1 MRYARCSMPFL
12 PVTQNSQ
19 PEERSMTISK
29 KIENIIAGASF
40 IRKMFEEGAR
50 LKAQFGAE
58 NVYDFSLGNPNVP
71 PPEKFNEI
79 LRETVSTCG
88 LGDHCYMPNTGY
100 PMVCGSVAEY
110 LSTEQQVPLTEKEIL
125 MTCGASGA
133 LNVALKAI
141 LDPGDEVL
149 TPVPCFVEYKFYADN
164 HGGVLKTVPTTP
176 EFELDPDAISGA
188 ITEKTKAFLINS
200 PNNPTGQVYS
210 EESLKTLGEILE
222 QKGQEFN
229 RTIYLVSD
237 EPYRKIVYDGVE
249 VPSIFTAYKNS
260 IIGTSYSKDISIPG
274 ERIGFIAVNPAA
286 TYRDDLLAAMAVA
299 NRILGYVNAPAL
311 MQRVVACMQGISVDI
326 SEYARKRALLCD
338 GLAGFGYDFEKPLG
352 TFYLFPRSP
361 IPDDVEFVNKLKEE
375 RILVVP
381 GSGFNG
387 PGYFRIAFC
396 VDDDTIRN
404 SMPGFER
411 AIAKYR

>member
-1 MRYARCSMPFL
+1 
-12 PVTQNSQ
+12 
-19 PEERSMTISK
+19 MTISK
-29 KIENIIAGASF
+29 KIESIIAGSSF

-50 LKAQFGAE
+50 LKKEYGAE
-58 NVYDFSLGNPNVP
+58 NVCDFSLGNPNVP

-79 LRETVSTCG
+79 LREVVSTCG
-88 LGDHCYMPNTGY
+88 LNDHCYMPNTGY
-100 PMVCGSVAEY
+100 PLVCGSVAEY
-110 LSTEQQVPLTEKEIL
+110 LSKEQRAPVTEKEIL

-133 LNVALKAI
+133 LNVALKTI

-149 TPVPCFVEYKFYADN
+149 TPIPCFVEYKFYADN
-164 HGGVLKTVPTTP
+164 HGGVLKTVQTTTD
-176 EFELDPDAISGA
+176 FELDLDAIAAA

-210 EESLKTLGEILE
+210 ETNMKALGEILE
-222 QKGQEFN
+222 KKSQEYK
-229 RTIYLVSD
+229 RTIYMISD

-249 VPSIFTAYKNS
+249 VPSIFESYKES

-274 ERIGFIAVNPAA
+274 ERIGFVAVNPHA
-286 TYRDDLLAAMAVA
+286 TYRNDLLAAMAVA

-311 MQRVVACMQGISVDI
+311 MQRVVACMQGMSVDI
-326 SEYARKRALLCD
+326 SEYARKREMLCE
-338 GLAGFGYDFEKPLG
+338 GLAGFGYEFVKPSG

-361 IPDDVEFVNKLKEE
+361 IPDDVEFVDALKEE

-381 GSGFNG
+381 GTGFNG

-396 VDDDTIRN
+396 VDDSTIKN
-404 SMPGFER
+404 ALPGFER
-411 AIAKYR
+411 AIGKYK

>member
-1 MRYARCSMPFL
+1 
-12 PVTQNSQ
+12 
-19 PEERSMTISK
+19 MTISR
-29 KIENIIAGASF
+29 KIENIIAGSSF

-50 LKAQFGAE
+50 LKAEYGAE

-88 LGDHCYMPNTGY
+88 LNDHCYMPNTGY
-100 PMVCGSVAEY
+100 PMVCGSVADY
-110 LSTEQQVPLTEKEIL
+110 LAEEQRAPVTEKDVL

-133 LNVALKAI
+133 LNVALKAV

-149 TPVPCFVEYKFYADN
+149 TPIPCFVEYKFYADN
-164 HGGVLKTVPTTP
+164 HGGVLKTVATKPD
-176 EFELDPDAISGA
+176 FELDTDAISEA
-188 ITEKTKAFLINS
+188 ITERTKVFLINS
-200 PNNPTGQVYS
+200 PNNPTGQIYS
-210 EESLKTLGEILE
+210 EQSLKTLGEILE
-222 QKGQEFN
+222 KKGKEFN
-229 RTIYLVSD
+229 RTIYLLSD
-237 EPYRKIVYDGVE
+237 EPYRKIVFDGVQ
-249 VPSIFTAYKNS
+249 VPSIFAAYKNS

-274 ERIGFIAVNPAA
+274 ERIGFIAVNPVA
-286 TYRDDLLAAMAVA
+286 TYREDLLAAMTVA

-311 MQRVVACMQGISVDI
+311 MQRVVACMQGLSVDI
-326 SEYARKRALLCD
+326 SEYARKRELLCD
-338 GLAGFGYDFEKPLG
+338 GLAGFGYEFVKPPG

-361 IPDDVEFVNKLKEE
+361 IPDDVEFVNVLKEE

-396 VDDDTIRN
+396 VSDETIKN

-411 AIAKYR
+411 AMGKYA

>member
-1 MRYARCSMPFL
+1 
-12 PVTQNSQ
+12 
-19 PEERSMTISK
+19 MTISK
-29 KIENIIAGASF
+29 KIENIIAGSSF

-50 LKAQFGAE
+50 LKAQYGAD

-88 LGDHCYMPNTGY
+88 LDDHCYMPNTGY
-100 PMVCGSVAEY
+100 PMVCGSVADY
-110 LSTEQQVPLTEKEIL
+110 LAKEQQAPVTAKDVI

-133 LNVALKAI
+133 LNVALKAV

-149 TPVPCFVEYKFYADN
+149 TPIPCFVEYKFYADN
-164 HGGVLKTVPTTP
+164 HGGVLKTVATRPN
-176 EFELDPDAISGA
+176 FELDPDAIATA
-188 ITEKTKAFLINS
+188 ITAKTKVFLINS

-210 EESLKTLGEILE
+210 AESLENLAEILE
-222 QKGQEFN
+222 QKGREFN
-229 RTIYLVSD
+229 RTIYLLSD

-249 VPSIFTAYKNS
+249 VPSIFAAYPNS
-260 IIGTSYSKDISIPG
+260 ILGTSYSKDISIPG
-274 ERIGFIAVNPAA
+274 ERIGFLAVNPAA
-286 TYRDDLLAAMAVA
+286 TYQKDLMAAMTVA

-311 MQRVVACMQGISVDI
+311 MQRVIACMQGLSVDI
-326 SEYARKRALLCD
+326 AEYARKRDLLCN
-338 GLAGFGYDFEKPLG
+338 GLAGFGYEFIKPPG

-361 IPDDVEFVNKLKEE
+361 IPDDVEFVDALKEE

-396 VDDDTIRN
+396 VSDDTIKN

-411 AIAKYR
+411 AINKFK

>member
-1 MRYARCSMPFL
+1 
-12 PVTQNSQ
+12 
-19 PEERSMTISK
+19 MTISK
-29 KIENIIAGASF
+29 KIEGIIAGASF

-71 PPEKFNEI
+71 PPEKFNQI
-79 LRETVSTCG
+79 LRETVSACG
-88 LGDHCYMPNTGY
+88 LDDHCYMPNTGY

-110 LSTEQQVPLTEKEIL
+110 LAKEQQAPVTEKDVL

-133 LNVALKAI
+133 LNVALKAV

-149 TPVPCFVEYKFYADN
+149 TPMPCFVEYKFYADN
-164 HGGVLKTVPTTP
+164 HGGVLKTVATTLD
-176 EFELDPDAISGA
+176 FHLDPEAISAA
-188 ITEKTKAFLINS
+188 ITAKTKVFLINS
-200 PNNPTGQVYS
+200 PNNPTGQVYP
-210 EESLKTLGEILE
+210 EESLRTLAEILT
-222 QKGQEFN
+222 QKGRQFN

-237 EPYRKIVYDGVE
+237 EPYRKIVYDGVV
-249 VPSIFTAYKNS
+249 VPSIFAAYKES

-274 ERIGFIAVNPAA
+274 ERIGFVAVNPAA
-286 TYRDDLLAAMAVA
+286 TYRKDLLGAMAVA

-311 MQRVVACMQGISVDI
+311 MQRVVACMQGMSVDI
-326 SEYARKRALLCD
+326 AEYARKREILCD
-338 GLAGFGYDFEKPLG
+338 GLAGFGYDFVRPPG

-361 IPDDVEFVNKLKEE
+361 IPDDVEFVNTLKQE

-387 PGYFRIAFC
+387 PGHFRIAFC
-396 VDDDTIRN
+396 VSDDTIKN
-404 SMPGFER
+404 SMPGFKK
-411 AIAKYR
+411 AIDRFR